1 MSVEIGQQHGNSF
14 THQPATV
21 YRDPVT
27 AQRQPGP
34 LEIEELGRGQ
44 VHSDLLR
51 MGLTAARR
59 PPAVG
64 VGSGGRR
71 AEQLGD
77 ARQAYPP
84 GARPSRPACRH
95 RSRTSLASTRY

>member
-14 THQPATV
+14 THQPATI

-51 MGLTAARR
+51 VRLAAAGLAAR
-59 PPAVG
+59 
-64 VGSGGRR
+64 SGGRPWGGR
-71 AEQLGD
+71 PEQFSD
-77 ARQAYPP
+77 TRQAHP
-84 GARPSRPACRH
+84 ARTGPARSACRH
-95 RSRTSLASTRY
+95 RSSTSLASSR